1 MNILITGGGCEEA
14 IDSVRSVCNFST
26 GKTACKIASTLLSTK
41 PSIKITAI
49 MAEKA
54 EKPEGCTVR
63 TFRSFSDL
71 EHILKEECTAGS
83 YDAVIHAAAVS
94 DYSPEAVIIDGKE
107 YRDGDERQMLPGK
120 EYPVGSIQKISS
132 EKSLL
137 IKMKKNPKLIES
149 IKSWTG
155 KNCTLVGFKLTS
167 NATRKEQE
175 TAVAKMFSAENPPDL
190 VAANDLSL
198 ITPDFHPFR
207 LYKKTGLATECSSI
221 ESMCGHILRI
231 MI

>member
-1 MNILITGGGCEEA
+1 
-14 IDSVRSVCNFST
+14 
-26 GKTACKIASTLLSTK
+26 
-41 PSIKITAI
+41 

-107 YRDGDERQMLPGK
+107 Y
-120 EYPVGSIQKISS
+120 PVGLIQKISS

-190 VAANDLSL
+190 VAANDVSL

-231 MI
+231 MIK

>member
-71 EHILKEECTAGS
+71 EHIL
-83 YDAVIHAAAVS
+83 
-94 DYSPEAVIIDGKE
+94 
-107 YRDGDERQMLPGK
+107 
-120 EYPVGSIQKISS
+120 
-132 EKSLL
+132 
-137 IKMKKNPKLIES
+137 
-149 IKSWTG
+149 
-155 KNCTLVGFKLTS
+155 
-167 NATRKEQE
+167 
-175 TAVAKMFSAENPPDL
+175 
-190 VAANDLSL
+190 
-198 ITPDFHPFR
+198 
-207 LYKKTGLATECSSI
+207 
-221 ESMCGHILRI
+221 
-231 MI
+231 

>member
-26 GKTACKIASTLLSTK
+26 GKTACKIASTLLNTK

-94 DYSPEAVIIDGKE
+94 DYSPEAVIID
-107 YRDGDERQMLPGK
+107 GK

-190 VAANDLSL
+190 VAANDVSL

>member
-83 YDAVIHAAAVS
+83 YDAVIHVAAVS
-94 DYSPEAVIIDGKE
+94 DYSPEAVIID
-107 YRDGDERQMLPGK
+107 GK

>member
-1 MNILITGGGCEEA
+1 
-14 IDSVRSVCNFST
+14 
-26 GKTACKIASTLLSTK
+26 
-41 PSIKITAI
+41 
-49 MAEKA
+49 
-54 EKPEGCTVR
+54 
-63 TFRSFSDL
+63 
-71 EHILKEECTAGS
+71 
-83 YDAVIHAAAVS
+83 
-94 DYSPEAVIIDGKE
+94 
-107 YRDGDERQMLPGK
+107 
-120 EYPVGSIQKISS
+120 
-132 EKSLL
+132 
-137 IKMKKNPKLIES
+137 MKKNPKLIES

-207 LYKKTGLATECSSI
+207 LYKKTGLATECSST

-231 MI
+231 MIK

>member
-26 GKTACKIASTLLSTK
+26 GKTACKIARTLLSTE

-71 EHILKEECTAGS
+71 EHILREECTAGS

-94 DYSPEAVIIDGKE
+94 DYSPETVIID
-107 YRDGDERQMLPGK
+107 GK

-190 VAANDLSL
+190 VAANDVSL

-231 MI
+231 MIK

>member
-1 MNILITGGGCEEA
+1 MNILITGGSCEEA

-94 DYSPEAVIIDGKE
+94 DYSPEAVIID
-107 YRDGDERQMLPGK
+107 GK

>member
-26 GKTACKIASTLLSTK
+26 GKTACKIARTLLSADS
-41 PSIKITAI
+41 SIKLTAI

-71 EHILKEECTAGS
+71 EHILREECTAGS

-107 YRDGDERQMLPGK
+107 YPAGLIP
-120 EYPVGSIQKISS
+120 KISS

-149 IKSWTG
+149 IKLWTG

-190 VAANDLSL
+190 VAANDVSL

-207 LYKKTGLATECSSI
+207 LYKKTGLATECYSI

-231 MI
+231 MIK

>member
-94 DYSPEAVIIDGKE
+94 DYSPEAVIIDE
-107 YRDGDERQMLPGK
+107 K

>member
-26 GKTACKIASTLLSTK
+26 GKTACKIARTLLSADS
-41 PSIKITAI
+41 SIKLTAI

-71 EHILKEECTAGS
+71 EHILREECTAGS

-94 DYSPEAVIIDGKE
+94 DYSPETVIIDGKE
-107 YRDGDERQMLPGK
+107 YPAGLIP
-120 EYPVGSIQKISS
+120 KISS

-149 IKSWTG
+149 IKLWTG

-175 TAVAKMFSAENPPDL
+175 TAVAKMFSAENPPDCI
-190 VAANDLSL
+190 VANDLSL
-198 ITPDFHPFR
+198 IKPDFHPFR
-207 LYKKTGLATECSSI
+207 LYKKTGLAAECSSI

-231 MI
+231 MIK

>member
-107 YRDGDERQMLPGK
+107 Y
-120 EYPVGSIQKISS
+120 PVGLIQKISS